1 MGLLLRSYWL
11 LAIVGLLPISSV
23 LVPLPAQESI
33 RCGERIEVRVSA
45 QKPTQ
50 GSVVVVEVRSAMSMT
65 ELKGG
70 WAGQTLRFWSSEN
83 SEGVYRALLGVD
95 LERSAATFPLTMAA
109 TLSGGERIGCS
120 LHLGVQDGQF
130 LLEELEV
137 PRRFVKLRPKDLERV
152 RVESQ
157 RLQELFA
164 RVTPDRL
171 WQGSFRLPVEGIEA
185 RGNFGRRRIM
195 NQQPR
200 APHSGEDF
208 SAPPGTPV
216 LASERGRVALA
227 QDLFFSGKTVILDHG
242 LGLYTLYAHLESIA
256 VEEGIL
262 VEAGA
267 LVGRSGATGRVTGAH
282 LHWAARLNR
291 ARVNPV
297 DLIKLGFE

>member
-1 MGLLLRSYWL
+1 MFSHLLTRLGLLL
-11 LAIVGLLPISSV
+11 GLLPVSS
-23 LVPLPAQESI
+23 LLAPLPAQESI
-33 RCGERIEVRVSA
+33 GCGEGVEVRVSA

-50 GSVVVVEVRSAMSMT
+50 GSVVVVEVGSALPLA

-70 WAGQTLRFWSSEN
+70 WAGQELRFWNPEN
-83 SEGVYRALLGVD
+83 PAGVYRALLGVD
-95 LERSAATFPLTMAA
+95 LERSAATFPLTMTA

-120 LHLGVQDGQF
+120 LHLVVQDGQF

-137 PRRFVKLRPKDLERV
+137 ARRFVELGAKDLERV

-157 RLQELFA
+157 RLRELFA
-164 RVTPDRL
+164 QVTPARL

-200 APHSGEDF
+200 SPHSGEDF

-242 LGLYTLYAHLESIA
+242 LGLYTLYAHLEWIA
-256 VEEGIL
+256 VEEGTL

-267 LVGRSGATGRVTGAH
+267 PLGRSGATGRVTGAH

-291 ARVNPV
+291 ARVNPR
-297 DLIKLGFE
+297 DLVALRIE